1 MDMKIRKQILAV
13 RDTALTNMFDVNAV
27 QRIAYEMGF
36 YELVN
41 YLKEN
46 RKEYRKEYIRFILTG
61 EE

>member
-46 RKEYRKEYIRFILTG
+46 RKEYIRFILTG